1 MGVVLT
7 TENPSQLAVDGVA
20 LGMYADGSLVSAAD
34 GLDAS
39 FRSAL
44 LRLHQRGELSGRN
57 GAITTLLGPKGV
69 EAAVVVVVGL
79 GENGPVNRRV
89 AFEASAGAAKAL
101 ANRSRPFVG
110 FYLDDHWPAD
120 VQEAAVCGSLVGCQG
135 QDLYRAERNLHP
147 FREVL
152 WRHVPTEVLERGS
165 QLAAGVNLTR
175 HLVNEPPSVL
185 NPAEFARRAAEEA
198 AAVGIAAE
206 VWDQHR
212 LLAERCGSLLA
223 VARGS
228 AHPPRLAILE
238 YRGAG
243 AQGPCI
249 ALVGK
254 GVTFDSGGL
263 SLKPTDSMTTMKC
276 DMAGAAT
283 VLGAIQVIATRKLP
297 VHVIGLVGLVEN
309 MISGDSYRLG
319 DILTARSGKTI
330 EVLNTD
336 AEGRLVLADVL
347 NVALERGAD
356 RIIDLAT
363 LTGACVVALGTDVA
377 GAMTNHQG
385 WCDQLLQAAAR
396 CGEPTWQL
404 PMFDFYREQIKSKVA
419 DIKNVGDGRWG
430 GAITAAKFLEEFV
443 GERPWVHLDI
453 AGPSFREK
461 PASWIDAGGTGV
473 FVRTLVE
480 LIENG
485 LHPPLSH
492 TPA

>member
-1 MGVVLT
+1 MGLLST
-7 TENPSQLAVDGVA
+7 TDSLSQVAGDGVA
-20 LGMYADGSLVSAAD
+20 LGMYADGSLVSAAS
-34 GLDAS
+34 GMDAGFQS
-39 FRSAL
+39 SLQHLF
-44 LRLHQRGELSGRN
+44 QCGELTGRP
-57 GAITTLLGPKGV
+57 GTVATLLGPAGV
-69 EAAVVVVVGL
+69 TSAVVVVVGL
-79 GENGPVNRRV
+79 GTREKVDRRI
-89 AFEASAGAAKAL
+89 AFEAAASAAKAL
-101 ANRSRPFVG
+101 AGRSRPRVA

-120 VQEAAVCGSLVGCQG
+120 VQEAAVCGSLVGCEG
-135 QDLYRAERNLHP
+135 QDRYRAERNLFP
-147 FREVL
+147 FRDLL
-152 WRHVPTEVLERGS
+152 WRQVPAEVLERGR

-175 HLVNEPPSVL
+175 HLVNEPPSVV
-185 NPAEFARRAAEEA
+185 NPAEFARRAAEA
-198 AAVGIAAE
+198 AASSGITAE
-206 VWDQHR
+206 IWDQPR
-212 LLAERCGSLLA
+212 LVAERCGSLLA

-263 SLKPTDSMTTMKC
+263 SLKPTDGMTTMKC

-283 VLGAIQVIATRKLP
+283 VLGAMHVIAARKLP
-297 VHVIGLVGLVEN
+297 VHVIGLMGLVEN

-347 NVALERGAD
+347 NVALERGAE

-385 WCDQLLQAAAR
+385 WCDQLLQAASR
-396 CGEPTWQL
+396 CGEPAWQL

-443 GERPWVHLDI
+443 GDKPWVHLDI
-453 AGPSFREK
+453 AGPAFREK
-461 PASWIDAGGTGV
+461 PTAWLDAGGSGV

-480 LIENG
+480 LIE
-485 LHPPLSH
+485 SQ
-492 TPA
+492 AAR